1 MRGALV
7 LLAGAPLVLAG
18 CDQVRGRRLIQK
30 GNQQFHEGQY
40 AAAVATFREA
50 EQHLPGAWQLW
61 LNKGTAC
68 REMMVPGGKTK
79 ENENAVQC
87 ALDSF
92 TRMRDLR
99 PQDQRGPALYVQT
112 LFDAERYD
120 VLAAMYRER
129 AARDPADEEAVN
141 GLIQVYA
148 RWTGH
153 ASDALTWYQKKADL
167 KDKDPEAQ
175 YAVGVYVWQQLFA
188 KGGGAD
194 KAGFDP
200 RPQPGQKKAPP
211 APLFAADDIFGQ
223 KRVDL
228 ADAGLKYLD
237 RAVALRPSYSEA
249 MAYLNLLLRQRS
261 FAFFD
266 QPAEWQKSVDKATE
280 WRDKMALATGK
291 SPSPPTAGGTN
302 GEKSGGKPEP
312 ETTPASNPAN

>member
-1 MRGALV
+1 
-7 LLAGAPLVLAG
+7 
-18 CDQVRGRRLIQK
+18 
-30 GNQQFHEGQY
+30 
-40 AAAVATFREA
+40 
-50 EQHLPGAWQLW
+50 
-61 LNKGTAC
+61 
-68 REMMVPGGKTK
+68 
-79 ENENAVQC
+79 VQC
-87 ALDSF
+87 AVDAF
-92 TRMRDLR
+92 TRMRDLN
-99 PQDQRGPALYVQT
+99 PQDQRGPALYLQT
-112 LFDAERYD
+112 LFDAERFD
-120 VLAAMYRER
+120 TLAEMYRSR
-129 AARDPADEEAVN
+129 AAHNPADEEAIN
-141 GLIQVYA
+141 GLIQVYS

-153 ASDALTWYQKKADL
+153 MNDALTWYRKKADL
-167 KDKDPEAQ
+167 KATDPEAQ